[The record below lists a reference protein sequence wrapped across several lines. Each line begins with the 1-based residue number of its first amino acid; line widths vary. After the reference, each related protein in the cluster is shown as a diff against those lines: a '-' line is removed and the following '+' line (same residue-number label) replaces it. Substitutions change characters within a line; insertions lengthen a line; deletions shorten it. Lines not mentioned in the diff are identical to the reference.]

1 MTKLSTREGY
11 LRRELK
17 KRKSMIK
24 GKKYHAVTKKS
35 SSKRFN
41 DIQKNNSLVIDQLKK
56 EL

>member
-1 MTKLSTREGY
+1 MSKLSTREGY

-17 KRKSMIK
+17 KRKYMIK

-41 DIQKNNSLVIDQLKK
+41 DIQKNNSLIINELKK

>member
-1 MTKLSTREGY
+1 MSKLSTREGY

-24 GKKYHAVTKKS
+24 GKKYHPVTKKS
-35 SSKRFN
+35 SSKKFS
-41 DIQKNNSLVIDQLKK
+41 DIQKNNSLVISQLKK